1 MKIKVTF
8 GCDDAAYDGKL
19 YHTAV
24 YSSIKEAA
32 KSCGRSPRIL
42 SYKLNHGGPN
52 IVTPFGIIISI
63 EAIDG
68 KTDDVG
74 SEVRE
79 HTDSAEE
86 NLTVGTV
93 EVRTGWGRIKQALGE
108 AAAAV
113 KRYVSQFYKP

>member
-1 MKIKVTF
+1 MKVKITF
-8 GCDDAAYDGKL
+8 IGNNPEYVNKL
-19 YHTAV
+19 YHTAIFP
-24 YSSIKEAA
+24 SIKAA
-32 KSCGRSPRIL
+32 ATACGRAPRIL

-52 IVTPFGIIISI
+52 IVTPYGVIISI

-79 HTDSAEE
+79 HTDSPEE
-86 NLTVGTV
+86 NITVGAM
-93 EVRTGWGRIKQALGE
+93 EVHSGWGRIKQALGE

-113 KRYVSQFYKP
+113 KRHISQFYKP

>member
-1 MKIKVTF
+1 MKIKITF
-8 GCDDAAYDGKL
+8 MGEHPEYVSKL

-24 YSSIKEAA
+24 YSSIKAA
-32 KSCGRSPRIL
+32 ATACGRSPRIL

-52 IVTPFGIIISI
+52 IVTPYGVIISI

-74 SEVRE
+74 STVRE

-86 NLTVGTV
+86 NITVGTV

>member
-8 GCDDAAYDGKL
+8 ASDHYEYDGKL

-24 YSSIKEAA
+24 FSSIKAA
-32 KSCGRSPRIL
+32 AIQCGRAPRIL

-52 IVTPFGIIISI
+52 IVTRFGTIISI

-79 HTDSAEE
+79 HTDSTQEDIQ
-86 NLTVGTV
+86 VGAV
-93 EVRTGWGRIKQALGE
+93 EVRGGWGRVKQALGE

-113 KRYVSQFYKP
+113 KRYIGQFYKP

>member
-1 MKIKVTF
+1 MKIKITF
-8 GCDDAAYDGKL
+8 MGEHPEYIGKL
-19 YHTAV
+19 YHTAIFP
-24 YSSIKEAA
+24 SIKAA
-32 KSCGRSPRIL
+32 ATHFGRSPRIL

-52 IVTPFGIIISI
+52 IVTPYGVIISI

-74 SEVRE
+74 STVRE